1 MDHGG
6 LKSQHHFRKIIKMC
20 IIFVLAGIFNETTKA
35 IGSVDSFVNFALS
48 NIPNTFLVAHVAEIN
63 GTKKPPPTLFEYL
76 HIRINKRKKCAYGK
90 KSWSCEGAACLVS
103 N

>member
-63 GTKKPPPTLFEYL
+63 GTKKLAIMHLFSGL
-76 HIRINKRKKCAYGK
+76 RKWQEHLAYILLWQLKGHLLMEDR
-90 KSWSCEGAACLVS
+90 CC
-103 N
+103 

>member
-63 GTKKPPPTLFEYL
+63 GTKKLAIMDQICLQL
-76 HIRINKRKKCAYGK
+76 HARATVVPLLVTYKRQEIC
-90 KSWSCEGAACLVS
+90 KSC